1 MIWLLMFYIVK
12 DALRYSIMKRIQ
24 IRGRNTGK
32 VVGFYNFYSYTFYS
46 ETKKKS
52 FDMSLQRLFTAT
64 LSGIVIGI
72 LIAPAK
78 GTETRQKWTNSV
90 DSLKDKIRR
99 MRGTTIDEL
108 NELHEVFE
116 HEVAGLREDMR
127 EKVLRLI
134 EASKKSYNHVKAE
147 SLS

>member
-1 MIWLLMFYIVK
+1 
-12 DALRYSIMKRIQ
+12 
-24 IRGRNTGK
+24 
-32 VVGFYNFYSYTFYS
+32 
-46 ETKKKS
+46 
-52 FDMSLQRLFTAT
+52 MSLQRLFTAT

-78 GTETRQKWTNSV
+78 GKDTRQKLSDSV

-99 MRGTTIDEL
+99 MRGTTQEEL
-108 NELHEVFE
+108 NELHSVFE
-116 HEVAGLREDMR
+116 HEVAGLREDIR

-134 EASKKSYNHVKAE
+134 EVSKKSYNHVKAE